1 MPSNDELALT
11 INQLADEL
19 GEETPDLEG
28 MGNTDRVNLAKEM
41 RARLKAKGDEEAEAP
56 ETEEAEAAEET
67 APVVVSG
74 YVVAKGKSIT
84 SKKGI
89 LDAGAPVEP
98 DHLNGGIAAFQR
110 LRDRK
115 VIVKA

>member
-11 INQLADEL
+11 INELADEL
-19 GEETPDLEG
+19 GEETPDLNG

-41 RARLKAKGDEEAEAP
+41 RARLKAKGDEP
-56 ETEEAEAAEET
+56 IETEEAKAAEET

-84 SKKGI
+84 SRKGI
-89 LDAGAPVEP
+89 LDAGEKVEP
-98 DHLNGGIAAFQR
+98 DHLNGGAAAFVR

>member
-28 MGNTDRVNLAKEM
+28 VGNTDRVNLAKEM
-41 RARLKAKGDEEAEAP
+41 RARLKAKSDEP
-56 ETEEAEAAEET
+56 TETEEAEET

-84 SKKGI
+84 SRKGI
-89 LDAGAPVEP
+89 LDAGEKVEP
-98 DHLNGGIAAFQR
+98 DHLNGGAAAFVR